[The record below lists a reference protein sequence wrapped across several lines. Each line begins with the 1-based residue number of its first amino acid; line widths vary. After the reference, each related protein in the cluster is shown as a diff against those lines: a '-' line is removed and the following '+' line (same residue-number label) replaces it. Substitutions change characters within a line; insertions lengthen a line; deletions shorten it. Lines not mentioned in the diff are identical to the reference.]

1 MPSSSRL
8 RTHVVLARQIT
19 AYPFSAL
26 HGLSRNL
33 LIPFNYV
40 LARNIHVCLGLPP
53 STFENVVIDK
63 TNEPSVADIWMVWLF
78 RDVYYRDYIIDL
90 VTCVEPELSQG
101 RLTIAVFMDIK
112 RAYDVMRTSDQVC
125 YGARSTTAHGNGS
138 SASSKENN
146 ILFSLL
152 PVIAPNMPSSRVLRK
167 GVYWVPYCLIL
178 LWYSFLVCC

>member
-1 MPSSSRL
+1 MEEGVEQKNVFPHQIPVL
-8 RTHVVLARQIT
+8 RRRPCH
-19 AYPFSAL
+19 
-26 HGLSRNL
+26 
-33 LIPFNYV
+33 
-40 LARNIHVCLGLPP
+40 
-53 STFENVVIDK
+53 
-63 TNEPSVADIWMVWLF
+63 
-78 RDVYYRDYIIDL
+78 RDYIIDL

-125 YGARSTTAHGNGS
+125 YGARSTTAHGDGS

-167 GVYWVPYCLIL
+167 GVY
-178 LWYSFLVCC
+178 